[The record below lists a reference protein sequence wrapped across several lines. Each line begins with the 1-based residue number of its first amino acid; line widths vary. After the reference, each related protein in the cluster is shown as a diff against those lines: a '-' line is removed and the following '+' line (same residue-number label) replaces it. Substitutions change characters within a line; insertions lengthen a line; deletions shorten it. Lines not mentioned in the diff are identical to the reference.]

1 VTLSKQEILHEWGE
15 KSEKIKKI
23 KREMLKNVMRIII
36 LAPKKE
42 SWMGN

>member
-1 VTLSKQEILHEWGE
+1 MREGK
-15 KSEKIKKI
+15 KSEKI